1 MRLSNEILTEKMKKE
16 TRSYIGG
23 QYQPRL
29 REAAEG
35 QPQNRTIEGY
45 AIVFGVESV
54 LLVDYWDAYRE
65 IIEPGAVTA
74 EDLKGFDIKMT
85 MYHNREKILARSNKG
100 EGTLN
105 LSVDEVG
112 VKYSFE
118 APNTPDGDT
127 ALELVRRGDLSGSS
141 FMYWTDE
148 SNNVRYEKKDDGT
161 LLRHVHKV
169 SQIYDMT
176 IAADPAYTQTNVT
189 AREVEAS
196 GIVLNGKKKEHQ
208 FKDKLGIQRELSR
221 CKRELEMMGY

>member
-1 MRLSNEILTEKMKKE
+1 MKKE

-35 QPQNRTIEGY
+35 QSQSRTIEGY
-45 AIVFGVESV
+45 AIVFGQESV
-54 LLVDYWDAYRE
+54 LLADYWERYRE
-65 IIEPGAVTA
+65 IIEPGAVT
-74 EDLKGFDIKMT
+74 EDDLKGFDIKMT

-100 EGTLN
+100 EGTLK

-148 SNNVRYEKKDDGT
+148 ANNVSYEKTDDGV

-189 AREVEAS
+189 AREVEAK
-196 GIVLNGKKKEHQ
+196 GIVLDEKKEKHQ
-208 FKDKLGIQRELSR
+208 FKDKLGIRRELER

>member
-1 MRLSNEILTEKMKKE
+1 MTKKE

-23 QYQPRL
+23 QFQPKI
-29 REAAEG
+29 REAQEG
-35 QPQNRTIEGY
+35 KAQSRTIEGY
-45 AIVFGVESV
+45 AIVFGQESR

-74 EDLKGFDIKMT
+74 DDLKGFDIKMT

-127 ALELVRRGDLSGSS
+127 ALELVKRGDLSGSS

-148 SNNVRYEKKDDGT
+148 SQNVSYEKTAEGV
-161 LLRHVHKV
+161 LLRHVKKI
-169 SQIYDMT
+169 SEIYDMT

-196 GIVLNGKKKEHQ
+196 GVLLKEKKDEAPLPNG
-208 FKDKLGIQRELSR
+208 IRREIDR
-221 CKRELEMMGY
+221 MARELEMMGY

>member
-1 MRLSNEILTEKMKKE
+1 MNKKE

-23 QYQPRL
+23 QFQPKI

-35 QPQNRTIEGY
+35 KATSRTIEGY
-45 AIVFGVESV
+45 AIVFGQESR

-127 ALELVRRGDLSGSS
+127 ALELVKRGDLSGSS

-148 SNNVRYEKKDDGT
+148 SQNVSYEKTAEGV
-161 LLRHVHKV
+161 LLRHVKKI
-169 SQIYDMT
+169 SEIYDMT

-196 GIVLNGKKKEHQ
+196 GVVLKLKKEDSPLP
-208 FKDKLGIQRELSR
+208 KGIRREIDRMS
-221 CKRELEMMGY
+221 RELEMMGY

>member
-1 MRLSNEILTEKMKKE
+1 MNKKE

-23 QYQPRL
+23 QFQPKI

-35 QPQNRTIEGY
+35 KAPSRTIEGY
-45 AIVFGVESV
+45 AIVFGQESR

-127 ALELVRRGDLSGSS
+127 ALELVKRGDLSGSS

-148 SNNVRYEKKDDGT
+148 SQNVSYEKTAEGV
-161 LLRHVHKV
+161 LLRHVKKI
-169 SQIYDMT
+169 SEIYDMT

-196 GIVLNGKKKEHQ
+196 GVVLKLKKEDSPLP
-208 FKDKLGIQRELSR
+208 KGIRREIDRMS
-221 CKRELEMMGY
+221 RELEMMGY

>member
-1 MRLSNEILTEKMKKE
+1 MKKE

-23 QYQPRL
+23 QFQPRL

-35 QPQNRTIEGY
+35 QTQSRTIEGY
-45 AIVFGVESV
+45 AIVFGRESR
-54 LLVDYWDAYRE
+54 LLADYWENYRE

-105 LSVDEVG
+105 LSVDKVG

-127 ALELVRRGDLSGSS
+127 ALELVKRGDLSGSS

-148 SNNVRYEKKDDGT
+148 ANNVSYEKTDEGV
-161 LLRHVHKV
+161 LMRHVKKI
-169 SQIYDMT
+169 SQIFDMT

-189 AREVEAS
+189 AREVEAC
-196 GIVLNGKKKEHQ
+196 GVVLKDEKKDEPLHRNVK
-208 FKDKLGIQRELSR
+208 REIER
-221 CKRELEMMGY
+221 MGRELEMMGY

>member
-1 MRLSNEILTEKMKKE
+1 MTKKE

-23 QYQPRL
+23 QFQPKI
-29 REAAEG
+29 REAQEG
-35 QPQNRTIEGY
+35 KAQSRTIEGY
-45 AIVFGVESV
+45 AIVFGQESR

-74 EDLKGFDIKMT
+74 DDLKGFDIKMT

-127 ALELVRRGDLSGSS
+127 ALELVKRGDLSGSS

-148 SNNVRYEKKDDGT
+148 SQNVSYEKTAEGV
-161 LLRHVHKV
+161 LLRHVKKI
-169 SQIYDMT
+169 SEIYDMT

-196 GIVLNGKKKEHQ
+196 GVVLKEKKDESPLPK
-208 FKDKLGIQRELSR
+208 GIRREIDR
-221 CKRELEMMGY
+221 MARELEMMGY

>member
-1 MRLSNEILTEKMKKE
+1 MNKKE

-23 QYQPRL
+23 QFQPKI

-35 QPQNRTIEGY
+35 KAPSRTIEGY
-45 AIVFGVESV
+45 AIVFGQESR

-127 ALELVRRGDLSGSS
+127 ALELVKRGDLSGSS

-148 SNNVRYEKKDDGT
+148 SQNVSYEKTAEGV
-161 LLRHVHKV
+161 LLRHVKKI
-169 SQIYDMT
+169 SEIYDMT
-176 IAADPAYTQTNVT
+176 IAANPAYTQTNVT

-196 GIVLNGKKKEHQ
+196 GVVLKLKKEESPLP
-208 FKDKLGIQRELSR
+208 KGIRREIDRMS
-221 CKRELEMMGY
+221 RELEMMGY

>member
-1 MRLSNEILTEKMKKE
+1 MKKE

-23 QYQPRL
+23 KYQPRL

-35 QPQNRTIEGY
+35 QPPSRTIEGY
-45 AIVFGVESV
+45 AIVFGVESQ
-54 LLVDYWDAYRE
+54 LLADYWERYRE
-65 IIEPGAVTA
+65 IIEPGAVTV

-105 LSVDEVG
+105 LSIDKVG

-118 APNTPDGDT
+118 SPNTPDGDT
-127 ALELVRRGDLSGSS
+127 ALELVKRGDLSGSS

-148 SNNVRYEKKDDGT
+148 ANNVSYEKTDDGV
-161 LLRHVHKV
+161 LLRHVKKI
-169 SQIYDMT
+169 SQIYDIT

-189 AREVEAS
+189 AREVEAH
-196 GIVLNGKKKEHQ
+196 GVVLRE
-208 FKDKLGIQRELSR
+208 KDEEKPLPKNVTREIER
-221 CKRELEMMGY
+221 MKRELEMMGY

>member
-1 MRLSNEILTEKMKKE
+1 MNKKE

-23 QYQPRL
+23 QFQPKI

-35 QPQNRTIEGY
+35 KAPSRTIEGY
-45 AIVFGVESV
+45 AIVFGQESR

-65 IIEPGAVTA
+65 IIEPGAVTS

-127 ALELVRRGDLSGSS
+127 ALELVKRGDLSGSS

-148 SNNVRYEKKDDGT
+148 SQNVSYEKTAEGV
-161 LLRHVHKV
+161 LLRHVKKI
-169 SQIYDMT
+169 SKIYDMT

-196 GIVLNGKKKEHQ
+196 GVVLKLKKEDSPLP
-208 FKDKLGIQRELSR
+208 KGIRREIDRMS
-221 CKRELEMMGY
+221 RELEMMGY

>member
-1 MRLSNEILTEKMKKE
+1 MTKKE

-23 QYQPRL
+23 QFQPKI
-29 REAAEG
+29 REAQEG
-35 QPQNRTIEGY
+35 KAQSRTIEGY
-45 AIVFGVESV
+45 AIVFGQESR

-74 EDLKGFDIKMT
+74 DDLKGFDIKMT

-127 ALELVRRGDLSGSS
+127 ALELVKRGDLSGSS
-141 FMYWTDE
+141 FMYWSDE
-148 SNNVRYEKKDDGT
+148 SQNVSYEKTAEGV
-161 LLRHVHKV
+161 LLRHVKKI
-169 SQIYDMT
+169 SEIYDMT

-196 GIVLNGKKKEHQ
+196 GVLLKEKKDESPLPK
-208 FKDKLGIQRELSR
+208 GIRREIDR
-221 CKRELEMMGY
+221 MARELEMMGY